1 MTLTEL
7 REVAV
12 APSYWQLVADKLQ
25 RAPGLLQVARDNI
38 VRWRAQ
44 GQTASHRLEHWERI
58 LMDAQGSERGM
69 RHLMSVLMGAEEENE
84 RLRDFNPFP
93 GILTREERRQ
103 ARELCGY
110 RH

>member
-1 MTLTEL
+1 MSYEL
-7 REVAV
+7 REVAG

-25 RAPGLLQVARDNI
+25 RAPELLQVARDNI

-44 GQTASHRLEHWERI
+44 GQTAPHRLEQWEQLLINAQIGEHGLRR
-58 LMDAQGSERGM
+58 LMN
-69 RHLMSVLMGAEEENE
+69 VLLGTEGENE
-84 RLRDFNPFP
+84 RLREFNPFP

>member
-1 MTLTEL
+1 MSIEL
-7 REVAV
+7 REVAG

-25 RAPGLLQVARDNI
+25 RESGLLQVACDNI

-44 GQTASHRLEHWERI
+44 DQTAPHRLEQWGRLLI
-58 LMDAQGSERGM
+58 DAQGSESGM
-69 RHLMSVLMGAEEENE
+69 RHLMNVLLGTEEENG

-103 ARELCGY
+103 ARELCG
-110 RH
+110 